1 MASSFTFSKHEKL
14 CSKRN
19 IEKVFQGK
27 KVLHLFPFSIY
38 YQIFEQADKVPVKI
52 AFGVSKKTH
61 KKATDRNRIKRLM
74 REAFR
79 LNKGKTNSSTKEKQL
94 AIILVYHAKQMMN
107 YEEMELKWKEA
118 LIELNKKI

>member
-27 KVLHLFPFSIY
+27 KVLRLFYLSIY

-79 LNKGKTNSSTKEKQL
+79 LNKEQIKSITKEKQL
-94 AIILVYHAKQMMN
+94 AIILVYHT
-107 YEEMELKWKEA
+107 
-118 LIELNKKI
+118 KKKKK